1 MNPARIL
8 TVCMM
13 AMLVAGGAALA
24 AEPAPDPR
32 ASVMPI
38 YALPAGAAADGKL
51 AEWDGIPPVPA
62 ERFGIEPY
70 NASPEPVKRPAPD
83 NFAPTLRCGMKPGSP
98 DLYFLIVV
106 QDSRRYTE
114 QKAYWVEG
122 DRVEMFLDF
131 GRQARDEQHP
141 DWKKDRNPFAN
152 PPGMGQFGL
161 GPQTLDVA
169 AQARIGYD
177 AGKWKHDYACV
188 PVEGGVAYELRVDG
202 QSVLDS
208 LGAKALPE
216 RFGLELYLTDQDYP
230 VVLRTEGWMNVGDR
244 AWLFSRNDWMAHVF
258 TDGYGLLSLRPQ
270 PADAGAAAAAPPPK
284 TLAELFGPDPTAA
297 QVEQSIATL
306 PADRMADL
314 VYWAGLSGVEFSPKL
329 VTALMQAGAPL
340 VRENCLAVL
349 CYTEQPK
356 ETAQVACAA
365 AYAEPQIAN
374 VALLASLVNEKYALG
389 FVPEVT
395 KLASDL
401 DVNVAISAALALA
414 MVGTAADIA
423 PLEQAIT
430 ARIADLKGSA
440 TVLENQRVG
449 QVRAVEVFMQ
459 PSLEALKL
467 RVEPIVIPT
476 ATPVVTIKVENTDL
490 PRLMPLDNNNVCNA
504 KGLLRIWPKDGP
516 KELWRVEVGEGKA
529 AVTEV
534 GGRAFTA
541 AQFDGKQWALCLNPT
556 TGATIW
562 KHEIYPKAWK
572 HVANGPV
579 ATPLVDGN
587 RVYFIPKMDVNYN
600 PLSPVYCLNAE
611 DGAVIWRSDDN
622 EYFGQNDATPLIV
635 DDTLY
640 IPAGKSGKGKILVA
654 VDKLTG
660 ELRWSVTDPQKREI
674 YASSA
679 SPAYQIIDGIP
690 QVIFGVSG
698 AREAWA
704 VSAKTGEL
712 YWSYQTPMH
721 HSLISSPVVSG
732 SRVVL
737 CGGQGSAAFSACLQM
752 YVRDGKVRARQIYRS
767 EKNQVNMYNTV
778 AVLSGAV
785 YGFGSKSLQ
794 CTSLED
800 GRLLWEQAGRDWGM
814 DQPLIVADGLI
825 FALTKRSDLVLV
837 EANQTGYKELGR
849 VATRI
854 KLGIPQQP
862 TLANGRLFVRGDT
875 SVVCYEVLNT
885 NNLK

>member
-24 AEPAPDPR
+24 AEPAADPR
-32 ASVMPI
+32 ASVLPI
-38 YALPAGAAADGKL
+38 YTLPASAAADGKL
-51 AEWDGIPPVPA
+51 AEWAGVPPVPA

-70 NASPEPVKRPAPD
+70 NASPEPAKRSAPD

-141 DWKKDRNPFAN
+141 DWRKDLNRFAN

-161 GPQTLDVA
+161 GPQTLAVA

-202 QSVLDS
+202 QSVLDA

-216 RFGLELYLTDQDYP
+216 RFGFDLTLNDEDYP
-230 VVLRTEGWMNVGDR
+230 VVLRTEGWNNYGDR
-244 AWLFSRNDWMAHVF
+244 AWLFTHDPMVFRN

-270 PADAGAAAAAPPPK
+270 PADAAAAAPLPK
-284 TLAELFGPDPTAA
+284 TLAELFGIDPTAA
-297 QVEQSIATL
+297 QIEQSIATL
-306 PADRMADL
+306 PADRLADL

-329 VTALMQAGAPL
+329 VTALMQTGAPL
-340 VRENCLAVL
+340 VRENSLAVL
-349 CYTEQPK
+349 CYTKQPK
-356 ETAQVACAA
+356 ETAQAACAA
-365 AYAEPQIAN
+365 AYAAPQAPN

-389 FVPEVT
+389 FAPEVT
-395 KLASDL
+395 KLAADS
-401 DVNVAISAALALA
+401 DVNVAIAAARALAK
-414 MVGTAADIA
+414 VGTAADIA
-423 PLEQAIT
+423 LLEQAIA

-440 TVLENQRVG
+440 TVPENQRVG

-467 RVEPIVIPT
+467 RVEPITIPT
-476 ATPVVTIKVENTDL
+476 ATPVVTVKAENTDL
-490 PRLMPLDNNNVCNA
+490 PRLMPLDNNHVYNA
-504 KGLLRIWPKDGP
+504 KGLLRSWPKDGP
-516 KELWRVEVGEGKA
+516 KELWRMEVGEGKA

-534 GGRAFTA
+534 NGRAFTA
-541 AQFDGKQWALCLNPT
+541 AQFDGKQWALCLNPA

-562 KHEIYPKAWK
+562 KHEIYPKASSGVVK
-572 HVANGPV
+572 GPIV
-579 ATPLVDGN
+579 TPLMDGN
-587 RVYFIPKMDVNYN
+587 RVYFIPTADAGYD
-600 PLSPVYCLNAE
+600 PISPVYCLNAE

-622 EYFGQNDATPLIV
+622 EYYAVGTATPLIV

-640 IPAGKSGKGKILVA
+640 IPAGKRGKGKTLVA

-660 ELRWSVTDPQKREI
+660 KLRWGVADPQKREL

-698 AREAWA
+698 VNEAWA

-712 YWSYQTPMH
+712 YWSYPTPMH
-721 HSLISSPVVSG
+721 HSLISSPVATG

-737 CGGQGSAAFSACLQM
+737 CGGQGWAAFSACLQM
-752 YVRDGKVRARQIYRS
+752 FVRDGKVRARQLYRS

-778 AVLSGAV
+778 AVLNGAV

-800 GRLLWEQAGRDWGM
+800 GRLLWEQAGGDWGM
-814 DQPLIVADGLI
+814 DQSLIVADGLI
-825 FALTKRSDLVLV
+825 FALTKKGDLVLA

-849 VATRI
+849 VATKI
-854 KLGIPQQP
+854 KLGLPQQP
-862 TLANGRLFVRGDT
+862 TLANGRLYVRGDT
-875 SVVCYEVLNT
+875 TVVCYDVLNT
-885 NNLK
+885 KN